1 MSTAPVD
8 IKSLREFI
16 KNELGGLYPGREIDS
31 LTWILFEDIVGI
43 PRSKL
48 NLDPSLLLDLSLVQK
63 VLEAVEQLKEHRPIQ
78 YILGFAEFF
87 GLRFRVTPEVL
98 IPRPET
104 EELVQWVI
112 DDNKD
117 FSGSILDIGT
127 GSGCIAVSLKKNIPG
142 AAVFATDI
150 SEAALEVAAW
160 NAEQNRV
167 DIGFVLDDVR
177 NPGGGPGLDI
187 IVSNPPYI
195 PNSERQSMDKNVT
208 GFEPGE
214 ALFVP
219 DNDLLKFY
227 HLIADFG
234 KQYLRENGQLY
245 LEIHEKFGKEV
256 VELLSSYSY
265 QNITLGK
272 DINSK
277 DRMIKAVI

>member
-1 MSTAPVD
+1 MPASFNTV
-8 IKSLREFI
+8 KSLREFI

-48 NLDPSLLLDLSLVQK
+48 NLDPSLLLDPSLVQK
-63 VLEAVEQLKEHRPIQ
+63 AVEQLKEHRPIQ

-150 SEAALEVAAW
+150 SEAALEIAAW
-160 NAEQNRV
+160 NAMHNEV
-167 DIGFVLDDVR
+167 YIGFAWDDIN
-177 NPGGGPGLDI
+177 NPSGIPGLDI
-187 IVSNPPYI
+187 IVK
-195 PNSERQSMDKNVT
+195 QSSVYT
-208 GFEPGE
+208 
-214 ALFVP
+214 
-219 DNDLLKFY
+219 
-227 HLIADFG
+227 
-234 KQYLRENGQLY
+234 QL
-245 LEIHEKFGKEV
+245 
-256 VELLSSYSY
+256 
-265 QNITLGK
+265 
-272 DINSK
+272 
-277 DRMIKAVI
+277 